1 MTDEPLQVAYARN
14 PSQRTPC
21 VLLIDT
27 SSSMASSPTGGSPID
42 EVNTGLKLLES
53 ELKGDEIAK
62 VRVQLMLIEF
72 GGDVRIRQNW
82 IDADQFVAPTL
93 VASGGT
99 PLGEAADRALSELQ
113 NVKRELNNS
122 GVPYT
127 RPWVFIMTDGEPTD
141 SWEASA
147 DRMRDAI
154 ADKHL
159 ILFPFAVSGAS
170 PHNLAK
176 FQQPGQ
182 QVFHQIPTDQFRGLF
197 KWLSNS
203 MATTS
208 KSAPGQGAQIAPP
221 PGQMMTVPT

>member
-27 SSSMASSPTGGSPID
+27 SGSMAGAPIA
-42 EVNTGLKLLES
+42 EVNAGLKLLES
-53 ELKGDEIAK
+53 ELKSDEIAR
-62 VRVQLMLIEF
+62 VRVQIMLIEF
-72 GGDVRIRQNW
+72 GGAVTVRQNW
-82 IDADQFVAPTL
+82 VDADQFIAPTL
-93 VASGGT
+93 SAAGGT
-99 PLGEAADRALSELQ
+99 PLGEAADRAITELQ

-127 RPWVFIMTDGEPTD
+127 RPWVFIMTDGAPTD
-141 SWEASA
+141 TWEPSA

-159 ILFPFAVSGAS
+159 LLFPFAVSGAT
-170 PHNLAK
+170 PENLAK

-182 QVFHQIPTDQFRGLF
+182 PVYHEIPRDQFRDLF

-208 KSAPGQGAQIAPP
+208 KAAPGQGAQIALP